1 MNNTRI
7 TIPAAK
13 IISYAIIAAEDT
25 YLEIKVIGLI
35 VGKLMRGTAPRNYLS
50 HKDIRDL
57 QLTRLHGDHSNH
69 PLVKAFL
76 SLPAANSALVQGSLP
91 PPATP
96 TYNFRVDIRDPC
108 DVQKKTGRPRSQA
121 QRAAKPAVP
130 TAEVLVGSATQ
141 PCGAGQAPAG
151 AGSAGQPPRPP
162 PSAPAAPPAG
172 QADAPAASCVREDST
187 NDSGQPPENVG
198 QARQQQSSGMPATM
212 PAPATIE
219 QIGTQTVGVIGPGDK
234 ISQIGEQELPDAAP
248 FVRNI
253 NQRLSQAAFNPGGRW
268 RVSPAGGPPP
278 WPAPPPPAQPSAHE
292 GGASGP
298 AGGPPLWPAPALQ
311 APPSAHDSAAGGELS
326 GKGGPAGGPLL
337 SPAPSSSWASPA
349 AGGQAGQGGRAGG
362 RAGRAVPRGPAAVL
376 RPTFE
381 LGLARLCSTARS
393 DSAGKRPPRRR
404 RRPRAPAPPVGT
416 GGRGPRTLPAGAG
429 GSGTR
434 TAARY

>member
-1 MNNTRI
+1 MGHDCVIHQSFCCGSHELRLTRI
-7 TIPAAK
+7 
-13 IISYAIIAAEDT
+13 E
-25 YLEIKVIGLI
+25 
-35 VGKLMRGTAPRNYLS
+35 
-50 HKDIRDL
+50 
-57 QLTRLHGDHSNH
+57 GDRRHH
-69 PLVKAFL
+69 PLVKGFL
-76 SLPAANSALVQGSLP
+76 SLPAANSALVQRRHQ

-96 TYNFRVDIRDPC
+96 KYNFRVDMRDPS
-108 DVQKKTGRPRSQA
+108 DVQKRAGRPQSEA
-121 QRAAKPAVP
+121 QWNVKQAVP
-130 TAEVLVGSATQ
+130 TAAVLIGSATQ
-141 PCGAGQAPAG
+141 PLHSAQITGRLCGTGQAPDG

-162 PSAPAAPPAG
+162 PSAPAASPPAG
-172 QADAPAASCVREDST
+172 QADAPAASCVHEDST
-187 NDSGQPPENVG
+187 NNSGQPPENVG

-212 PAPATIE
+212 PASATIE